1 MKGPTIHKKITS
13 TASRRNSGLT
23 DTLIGCLIFVAILV
37 ALPFLL
43 FGLLISFIRDKL
55 APKDQA
61 THDEAVPIIMHDVPN
76 GYFTLRYQY
85 IMGEEISVGAC
96 DYFGDDEPLILYRTE
111 PKISFFEGY
120 FSNFKI
126 ERIDGIFIQKVNF
139 NTDLSRIETMP
150 LYFFNYATKEAEEIH
165 DLKDYALDIKG
176 GSNRFIIMA
185 NGLEDDIQDLEIE
198 ITVSS

>member
-1 MKGPTIHKKITS
+1 MPL
-13 TASRRNSGLT
+13 ASQRSGGLA
-23 DTLIGCLIFVAILV
+23 DTLIGCLIFVTILV
-37 ALPFLL
+37 AIPFLL
-43 FGLLISFIRDKL
+43 VGLLISLLRDKL
-55 APKDQA
+55 APEDQA

-96 DYFGDDEPLILYRTE
+96 DYFGDDEPLILYRIE

-126 ERIDGIFIQKVNF
+126 ERTSGIFIQKVNF
-139 NTDLSRIETMP
+139 TTDLSGIETMP
-150 LYFFNYATKEAEEIH
+150 LYFFNYATGEAEEIH

-176 GSNRFIIMA
+176 SSNRFIIMA
-185 NGLEDDIQDLEIE
+185 NGLEDDMRDLEIE
-198 ITVSS
+198 IIVSD